1 MDVTI
6 IGTGNM
12 ARGLGTR
19 VVAGGHRLTLVGRER
34 REAEQLAS
42 ELGGGATAAAAGDPL
57 GGDVV
62 VLAVYY
68 DALAEVLARYGEQLD
83 GKVVVDILNPVDT
96 KTFEPIT
103 PAAGSTAQE
112 IASARPK
119 ARVVKA
125 FNTTFAS
132 TLVAGEVDGRQLDVL
147 VASDDED
154 AKRTVAQLAGD
165 GGLRAIDAGPLRRA
179 RELEALGFL
188 HMAIQGSLGTE
199 FSSAVMVVAR

>member
-34 REAEQLAS
+34 EQAEQLAS

-57 GGDVV
+57 AGDVV

-68 DALAEVLARYGEQLD
+68 GVLADVLARYGEQLD
-83 GKVVVDILNPVDT
+83 GKVVVDILNPVDVE
-96 KTFEPIT
+96 TFEPIT
-103 PAAGSTAQE
+103 PAAGSAAQE
-112 IASARPK
+112 IAAARPK

-147 VASDDED
+147 IASDDED
-154 AKRTVAQLAGD
+154 AKRTVAQLAED

-199 FSSAVMVVAR
+199 FSTAVMVVAR

>member
-6 IGTGNM
+6 VGTGNM

-34 REAEQLAS
+34 EQAEQLAS

-57 GGDVV
+57 AGDVV

-68 DALAEVLARYGEQLD
+68 GALADVLARYGEQLD
-83 GKVVVDILNPVDT
+83 GKVVVDILNPVDVE
-96 KTFEPIT
+96 TFEPIA
-103 PAAGSTAQE
+103 PAAGSAAQE
-112 IASARPK
+112 IAAARPQ

-147 VASDDED
+147 IASDDED

-199 FSSAVMVVAR
+199 FSTAVMVVAR